1 MSKHMVFDS
10 SGRNDDDGDDDDD
23 FIKKYSDYDQSFL

>member
-1 MSKHMVFDS
+1 MVFDS
-10 SGRNDDDGDDDDD
+10 SGRNDDDGDDNDD

>member
-1 MSKHMVFDS
+1 MVFDS